1 MVDKDDLKKKAI
13 MRLSEK
19 GKIPASY
26 EIEALNNHEMKRIIE
41 DLVIHQME
49 LEIQNENMAR
59 LQIEL
64 EHSRNKY
71 YRLFEN
77 SPTGF
82 LTLDVRGIVI
92 DLNKSSTTIIEKPKK
107 NLQTKPFTLQIESDN
122 HAAFFSNLRK
132 AKQTGKKVKDELLL
146 KNGKTVL
153 FESLFVEDDV
163 SEAFYMCSMTDVTDK
178 KEIEK

>member
-59 LQIEL
+59 LQSNWSIPET
-64 EHSRNKY
+64 NI
-71 YRLFEN
+71 
-77 SPTGF
+77 TGF
-82 LTLDVRGIVI
+82 LKTRPPD
-92 DLNKSSTTIIEKPKK
+92 
-107 NLQTKPFTLQIESDN
+107 
-122 HAAFFSNLRK
+122 FSH
-132 AKQTGKKVKDELLL
+132 
-146 KNGKTVL
+146 
-153 FESLFVEDDV
+153 
-163 SEAFYMCSMTDVTDK
+163 
-178 KEIEK
+178 